1 MPRGSGGRI
10 RKTESHLSNKK
21 SEKIKNKQNL
31 FVVRGGM
38 CAGVCGIATSTPQ
51 NTTAERSAQL
61 SSMRVGKD
69 RDIVG
74 HPSILVGVRGIM
86 SPHCAQM
93 CRK

>member
-10 RKTESHLSNKK
+10 IRFIRIRKTESHGSNK
-21 SEKIKNKQNL
+21 KIKNKQNL
-31 FVVRGGM
+31 FVVRGM

-51 NTTAERSAQL
+51 NTTVERSAQP

-74 HPSILVGVRGIM
+74 HPLFILVGVRGIM
-86 SPHCAQM
+86 SPH
-93 CRK
+93 